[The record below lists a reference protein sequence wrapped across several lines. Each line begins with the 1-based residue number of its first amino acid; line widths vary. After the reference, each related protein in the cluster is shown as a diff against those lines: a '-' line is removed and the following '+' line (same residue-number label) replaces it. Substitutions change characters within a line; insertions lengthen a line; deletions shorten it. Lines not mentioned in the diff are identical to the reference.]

1 MPFKPATLQ
10 IPRTL
15 LFGAASDFFFL
26 QNRSYPRKAA
36 LDWVGNR
43 YQLTSGEREL
53 LRRGVFSQEQALHRR
68 SRRCLGDSWES
79 SLLVVDGHNVHI
91 TLESAL
97 LGRPLLKG
105 NDGALRDTAGAS
117 GNFRLTE
124 VTMTAMGMLFN
135 FLRVHRPSKVLFLFD
150 APMSGSGE
158 LAGRY
163 RKELQSLGIPGDAR
177 AVPVPEREIPYG
189 ECTVASSDQA
199 VLNRSSK
206 WLDLAYRV
214 LSVMAAPGLTVD
226 FSFLTELRTA
236 CTAFFPDW
244 NPFFP
249 PTISL

>member
-1 MPFKPATLQ
+1 MPFKPVRLQ
-10 IPRTL
+10 RPRTL
-15 LFGAASDFFFL
+15 LSGAASDFFFL

-43 YQLTSGEREL
+43 YQLTSGEKEL
-53 LRRGVFSQEQALHRR
+53 LRRGVFSREEALYRR
-68 SRRCLGDSWES
+68 SRRCLGDSWKS
-79 SLLVVDGHNVHI
+79 SWLVVDGHNVHI

-97 LGRPLLKG
+97 RDRPLLKG

-150 APMSGSGE
+150 APMSRSGE

-163 RKELQSLGIPGDAR
+163 RNELQSLGIRGDAK

-189 ECTVASSDQA
+189 ECMVASSDQA
-199 VLNRSSK
+199 VLNKSSK

-214 LSVMAAPGLTVD
+214 LSVVAPPGLTVD
-226 FSFLTELRTA
+226 FSFLMELKA
-236 CTAFFPDW
+236 VCNASSAEW
-244 NPFFP
+244 NPFSP
-249 PTISL
+249 PDH